1 VPETQP
7 VDYSF
12 MLKRWERFHAEM
24 NAVVSRRVDLE
35 RYALL
40 ATGAIW
46 TWLATAI
53 DSDWN
58 PALKWLP
65 LLLNMFFA
73 LRAVGLSL
81 RARKINAYLAAAEK
95 HFSVPPEL
103 ALENAYKPR
112 TLERLTVWAF
122 WPLLLAA
129 TLVLPFFYIER
140 PADAEGGDRQA
151 VTSRASRTSANV
163 FPAEVLPINVST
175 REPGTSP
182 RAAAR

>member
-1 VPETQP
+1 
-7 VDYSF
+7 
-12 MLKRWERFHAEM
+12 MLKHWERFHAEM
-24 NAVVSRRVDLE
+24 NAVVSRCIALE

-40 ATGAIW
+40 STGAIW

-65 LLLNMFFA
+65 LLLNAFFA
-73 LRAVGLSL
+73 LRAIGLSL
-81 RARKINAYLAAAEK
+81 RTREITSYLAAAAK

-112 TLERLTVWAF
+112 RLERLTVWAF

-140 PADAEGGDRQA
+140 PAEADCGDRQA
-151 VTSRASRTSANV
+151 LKSLTRTSASALAV
-163 FPAEVLPINVST
+163 EVVPINVSM
-175 REPGTSP
+175 REAGTSP